1 MSYVYKADGYCDG
14 FKKENA
20 PDSNGCLSCSCQ
32 SKTPLGVGWYVDATK
47 CNGDYQYDNDVT
59 PSDEYCVECRSKC
72 SLLAEPTYVNSK
84 VCNGKPPSSF
94 EAGSA
99 SYDGN
104 IPPGGCKTCQC
115 DAGEYIE
122 RRDSRYKHTINGIID
137 NADFTAAKSAGSSVD
152 TSCDGNFIFNENL
165 NDGKGP
171 PGACIDCRPL
181 CTVDIQGTG
190 LYVDS
195 SAGKCDGLTG
205 GNKFNDATSPQT
217 ILSRNL
223 PTGACGSCDCDAG
236 YFINMEHCNRN
247 IISDTQ
253 PSSDLRCSPCK
264 CPAGY
269 WLNYRNQET
278 NRGDLK
284 LNRGTPITPYGNS
297 AKCLG
302 TELGTLESGFGFPY
316 NVDNGWT
323 NYIPYLDGAS
333 ENAAEN
339 GNEVSSTKNGPSAPF
354 YCTKNTVVDHCDALE
369 RLGTTHINEGIDDS
383 ICIPLKVGEMCSVDE
398 IADCHK
404 KCGGTS
410 TSCPNMYGYVTRYSQ
425 GDNGSCEHKCVK
437 WRGDLRDGFRE
448 GQITDV
454 NNNAICDLLK
464 GRDVGDNEFDLI
476 SECCNNEVSQ
486 IIPACTA
493 EVDTGS
499 GTIFG

>member
-1 MSYVYKADGYCDG
+1 EPNITGIKFTLGSVNLVNSKHDNIIDELSYVYKADGYCDG

-47 CNGDYQYDNDVT
+47 CNGDYQYDNNVT

-84 VCNGKPPSSF
+84 VCNGKPPSSS

-253 PSSDLRCSPCK
+253 PSSDL
-264 CPAGY
+264 
-269 WLNYRNQET
+269 
-278 NRGDLK
+278 
-284 LNRGTPITPYGNS
+284 
-297 AKCLG
+297 
-302 TELGTLESGFGFPY
+302 
-316 NVDNGWT
+316 
-323 NYIPYLDGAS
+323 
-333 ENAAEN
+333 
-339 GNEVSSTKNGPSAPF
+339 
-354 YCTKNTVVDHCDALE
+354 
-369 RLGTTHINEGIDDS
+369 
-383 ICIPLKVGEMCSVDE
+383 
-398 IADCHK
+398 
-404 KCGGTS
+404 
-410 TSCPNMYGYVTRYSQ
+410 
-425 GDNGSCEHKCVK
+425 
-437 WRGDLRDGFRE
+437 
-448 GQITDV
+448 
-454 NNNAICDLLK
+454 
-464 GRDVGDNEFDLI
+464 
-476 SECCNNEVSQ
+476 
-486 IIPACTA
+486 
-493 EVDTGS
+493 
-499 GTIFG
+499 